1 MISLTERSEVS
12 EIGTETLDER
22 SESSVIVESGLIRRI
37 FNMDSFGD
45 ALCETCA
52 NYSYDDEDEAYYCDV
67 QMDEDEFSHVMLS
80 QRRVC
85 PFYRN
90 GDEYEVVKH
99 QAF

>member
-1 MISLTERSEVS
+1 MKSFDRMDITDLLK
-12 EIGTETLDER
+12 GFNFDKYDE
-22 SESSVIVESGLIRRI
+22 
-37 FNMDSFGD
+37 
-45 ALCETCA
+45 
-52 NYSYDDEDEAYYCDV
+52 EDEEYYCDV

-80 QRRVC
+80 QRKVC

>member
-1 MISLTERSEVS
+1 
-12 EIGTETLDER
+12 
-22 SESSVIVESGLIRRI
+22 
-37 FNMDSFGD
+37 MDSFGD
-45 ALCETCA
+45 AVCETCA
-52 NYSYDDEDEAYYCDV
+52 NYSYDDEDEEYYCDV

-80 QRRVC
+80 HRRVC